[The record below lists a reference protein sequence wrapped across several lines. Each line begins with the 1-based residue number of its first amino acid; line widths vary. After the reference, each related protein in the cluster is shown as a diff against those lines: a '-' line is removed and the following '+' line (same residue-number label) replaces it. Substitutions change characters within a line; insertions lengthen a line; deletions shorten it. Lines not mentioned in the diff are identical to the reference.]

1 LGFPYEM
8 STKNY
13 EVIGRAIEIPTTEN
27 WDWVNFGMSIGRQFR
42 MTREQPVLILWA
54 AVEY

>member
-1 LGFPYEM
+1 M